1 MTKSNIQWNNSAAG
15 VAWRRRAL
23 AGQGTVKLER
33 CLAHPTT
40 EHYDWLAGEGEDFG
54 QKGENK
60 PDAQVLKEYKEIKK
74 KLISDYIKKK

>member
-33 CLAHPTT
+33 YLAHPTT

-54 QKGENK
+54 
-60 PDAQVLKEYKEIKK
+60 
-74 KLISDYIKKK
+74 